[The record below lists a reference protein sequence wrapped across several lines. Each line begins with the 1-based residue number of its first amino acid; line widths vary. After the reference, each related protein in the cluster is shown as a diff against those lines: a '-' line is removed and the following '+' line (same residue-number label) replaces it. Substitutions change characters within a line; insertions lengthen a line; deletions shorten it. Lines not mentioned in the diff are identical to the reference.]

1 MIQIIKNG
9 NEDKK
14 VVKKRIL
21 FNNKITC
28 PSCDCEFQFDYEDLT
43 FQAIPCAPYAS
54 YFVECP
60 WCSCRTLIPTTE
72 EEVL

>member
-9 NEDKK
+9 NEDKN

-28 PSCDCEFQFDYEDLT
+28 PKCDCEFQFDSEDLT
-43 FQAIPCAPYAS
+43 FQVIHSA

-60 WCSCRTLIPTTE
+60 WCSCHILISTTE
-72 EEVL
+72 EAL